1 MVKFQSERHINVLDV
16 EKGDFNEIERKT
28 ASRVKLAIILFALY
42 HLLKVIIASV
52 MFAQCETSRGFD
64 CKG

>member
-28 ASRVKLAIILFALY
+28 ASRVKLAILLFALY

-52 MFAQCETSRGFD
+52 MFA
-64 CKG
+64 